1 MAKIKMKTLSSNY
14 YGKVTKTSSVGF
26 SPKRIVDFLI
36 KEIEKRGFEYEI
48 QKAKTGTFYLTVN
61 FCEIRISNH
70 TKRNVS
76 YDDVLLY
83 ETYKHKES
91 TTIECVNIISSE
103 MLVEFKKEIEI
114 IFELIKNN

>member
-1 MAKIKMKTLSSNY
+1 MKTLSSNY

-26 SPKRIVDFLI
+26 SPKKIVDFLI
-36 KEIEKRGFEYEI
+36 KEIEKRGFDYEI

-76 YDDVLLY
+76 YDDVLLF
-83 ETYKHKES
+83 ETYKHKDS
-91 TTIECVNIISSE
+91 TSIECVNIISSE
-103 MLVEFKKEIEI
+103 MLVEFKKDIEV

>member
-1 MAKIKMKTLSSNY
+1 MKTLSSNY

-26 SPKRIVDFLI
+26 STKKVVDFLI

-48 QKAKTGTFYLTVN
+48 QKARTGTFYLTVN
-61 FCEIRISNH
+61 FCEFRISNH

-76 YDDVLLY
+76 YDDVMLF
-83 ETYKHKES
+83 ETYKHKDS
-91 TTIECVNIISSE
+91 ISIECVNIISSA
-103 MLVEFKKEIEI
+103 MLFEFKKDIEI